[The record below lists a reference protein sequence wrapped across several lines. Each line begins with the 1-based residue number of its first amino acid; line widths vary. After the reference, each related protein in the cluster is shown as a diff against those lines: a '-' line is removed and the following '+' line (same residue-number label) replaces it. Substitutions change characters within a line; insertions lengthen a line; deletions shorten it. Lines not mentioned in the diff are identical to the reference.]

1 MRLPPKGDDSLGAVR
16 PFLAVPQLGCV
27 GFMERHEMTAQPVVI
42 DVDGSVGLLA
52 DELRLPLQSW
62 QELVRFGCSLRNF
75 KRFSQTLHEQLPQ
88 QHGTVLMG
96 SGDFH
101 HLSWPLI
108 ERCISQQARSSNHPL
123 RVLVL
128 DNHPDNMRFPW
139 GVHCGSWVR
148 RVAMHS
154 AVSQVHVA
162 GITSQDIGA
171 GHSWENYLRPL
182 LAGKLTYWSSGVDT
196 RWARRIGSSK
206 AFRSFGTLEELT
218 QTLAQHLQDW
228 PQDTY
233 LSIDKDVFA
242 PEVVRTNW
250 DQGRMQ
256 EAQAMQLI
264 DALGGQIIGSDITG
278 DVSSWHYAT
287 WWKRLMSAG
296 DGQDTA
302 IDASTLTDWQA
313 GQHALN
319 LRLVQHI
326 AASRT
331 C

>member
-1 MRLPPKGDDSLGAVR
+1 MMAR
-16 PFLAVPQLGCV
+16 
-27 GFMERHEMTAQPVVI
+27 PVVL
-42 DVDGSVGLLA
+42 DVDGSVGPLEG
-52 DELRLPLQSW
+52 ELRLPLLDW
-62 QELVRFGCSLRNF
+62 QERVRFGCGLGMF
-75 KRFSQTLHEQLPQ
+75 KRFSAAMQAQLPA

-108 ERCISQQARSSNHPL
+108 ERSIARQGYSPQNPL

-148 RVAMHS
+148 RVAMHP

-162 GITSQDIGA
+162 GITSQDIGS
-171 GHSWENYLRPL
+171 GHAWENYLTPL
-182 LAGKLTYWSSGVDT
+182 RAGKLIYWSCGVDT
-196 RWARRIGSSK
+196 GWSQRIGAAK
-206 AFRSFGTLEELT
+206 AFRNFSSLSALVDALRE
-218 QTLAQHLQDW
+218 HLGQA

-242 PEVVRTNW
+242 AEVVRTNW
-250 DQGRMQ
+250 DQGQML
-256 EAQAMQLI
+256 EPQAVALI
-264 DALGGQIIGSDITG
+264 DALRGHIVGSDITG
-278 DVSSWHYAT
+278 DVSSWRYAT

-296 DGQDTA
+296 DGQDTEINA
-302 IDASTLTDWQA
+302 ATLTGWQA

-319 LRLVQHI
+319 QRLVQHI
-326 AASRT
+326 AGSMTMA
-331 C
+331 

>member
-1 MRLPPKGDDSLGAVR
+1 
-16 PFLAVPQLGCV
+16 
-27 GFMERHEMTAQPVVI
+27 MTAQPVVI

-52 DELRLPLQSW
+52 DELRLPLSDW

-75 KRFSQTLHEQLPQ
+75 QRFSQTLHAQLPP

-108 ERCISQQARSSNHPL
+108 ERSISQQSYSASNPL

-148 RVAMHS
+148 RVAMHP

-182 LAGKLTYWSSGVDT
+182 LAGKLTYWSCGVDT
-196 RWARRIGSSK
+196 RWAKRIGSSR
-206 AFRSFGTLEELT
+206 AFRSFANLQELT
-218 QTLAQHLQDW
+218 DALSSHLHDW

-250 DQGRMQ
+250 DQGQMQ
-256 EAQAMQLI
+256 EVQANQI
-264 DALGGQIIGSDITG
+264 IAALQDQIIGSDITG

-296 DGQDTA
+296 DGQDTQ
-302 IDASTLTDWQA
+302 IDAATLANWQA

-319 LRLVQHI
+319 QRLVQKI
-326 AASRT
+326 ATSHNR
-331 C
+331 

>member
-1 MRLPPKGDDSLGAVR
+1 
-16 PFLAVPQLGCV
+16 
-27 GFMERHEMTAQPVVI
+27 MTAKPVVI

-62 QELVRFGCSLRNF
+62 QELVRFGCNLRNF
-75 KRFSQTLHEQLPQ
+75 KRFSQALNEQLPS

-108 ERCISQQARSSNHPL
+108 ERSITQLGRSSGKPL

-148 RVAMHS
+148 RVAMHP

-171 GHSWENYLRPL
+171 GHAWENYLRPL
-182 LAGKLTYWSSGVDT
+182 LAGKLTYWSCGVDT
-196 RWARRIGSSK
+196 GWAKRRGSSK
-206 AFRSFGTLEELT
+206 AFRSFGTIEELV
-218 QTLAQHLQDW
+218 QTLAKHLQDW

-242 PEVVRTNW
+242 AEVVRTNW
-250 DQGRMQ
+250 DQGQMQ
-256 EAQAMQLI
+256 EEQAAQLI
-264 DALGGQIIGSDITG
+264 DALRGQIIGSDITG

-296 DGQDTA
+296 DGQDTQIGQA
-302 IDASTLTDWQA
+302 TLADWQA

-319 LRLVQHI
+319 QRLIQRI
-326 AASRT
+326 EASSIR
-331 C
+331 